1 MICSI
6 CDIAKIDEFGINS
19 HNAEPVNSGRC
30 CDTCNMMYVIPTRVK
45 MQFESECG

>member
-1 MICSI
+1 MECSI
-6 CDIAKIDEFGINS
+6 CHITEIDEIHS